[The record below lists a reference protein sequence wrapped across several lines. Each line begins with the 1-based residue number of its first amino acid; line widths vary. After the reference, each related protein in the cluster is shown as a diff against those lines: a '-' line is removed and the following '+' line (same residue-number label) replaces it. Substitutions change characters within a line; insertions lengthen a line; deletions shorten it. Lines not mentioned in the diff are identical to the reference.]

1 MKSNGDKMSIK
12 IDVFIPNFSRENY
25 DKTYE
30 SISDLKIV
38 NKIFALQNDL
48 NKSVSNNSIS
58 VQNLTSSET
67 ISKISEKCEADYFML
82 ITKDTFIDFASF
94 GLERFVNIGKNTNA
108 GLLYSDFVEV
118 KEGKSIK
125 HPVIE
130 YQEGSLRDDFDF
142 GPVLLFKKTAVKEAV
157 KELTNN
163 YSAAGLYNLRLSI
176 SQNYPIIRIP
186 EFLYTT
192 VESDV
197 RKSGEK
203 LFDYVDPKNRKNQ
216 IEMEEA
222 LTSHL
227 KKNGGYLKPKF
238 DEVSFEEESFE
249 NEASVIIPVRNRAK
263 TIADAIKSVLNQ
275 KTNFPF
281 NLIVVDNHST
291 DGTTEIIANLAAE
304 DNRLIHLIPESKD
317 LQIGGCWNLGI
328 MNTHCGRFSIQLDSD
343 DIYFDE
349 NTVQKIVDKF
359 IEEKCAM
366 VIGSYNLT
374 DFELNEIPPG
384 LIDHK
389 EWTPENGRNNA
400 LRINGLGAP
409 RAFYTPILRKIK
421 IPNVSYGEDYAVG
434 LEISRNYQIGRIY
447 EPVYICRRWEG
458 NSDAALDIEKINSN
472 NFYKDKIRT
481 IELVARK
488 IMNNT
493 N

>member
-1 MKSNGDKMSIK
+1 MKSNGDKMSTK
-12 IDVFIPNFSRENY
+12 IDFFIPNFNNENY
-25 DKTYE
+25 IKTFE
-30 SISDLKIV
+30 SIK
-38 NKIFALQNDL
+38 DL
-48 NKSVSNNSIS
+48 NFVNRIVALENDSNKSFSANSIF
-58 VQNLTSSET
+58 VENLNSSET
-67 ISKISEKCEADYFML
+67 ISKILEKCESDYFVL
-82 ITKDTFIDFASF
+82 ITKDTIIDFASF
-94 GLERFVNIGKNTNA
+94 GLERFINIGINTNA

-118 KEGKSIK
+118 KEGKTIK

-142 GPVLLFKKTAVKEAV
+142 GPVLLFKKTAVKEAI
-157 KELTNN
+157 KDSTNN
-163 YSAAGLYNLRLSI
+163 YSAAGLYSLRLSI
-176 SQNYPIIRIP
+176 SQNYSIIRIP

-222 LTSHL
+222 LTIHL
-227 KKNGGYLKPKF
+227 KKIGGYLKPKF
-238 DEVSFEEESFE
+238 NELSFDDETFE
-249 NEASVIIPVRNRAK
+249 NEASVIIPVRNRVK
-263 TIADAIKSVLNQ
+263 TIKDAIKSVLKQ
-275 KTNFPF
+275 KTDFPF

-291 DGTTEIIANLAAE
+291 DGTTEIIASLANE

-328 MNTHCGRFSIQLDSD
+328 MNTNCGRFSIQLDSD
-343 DIYFDE
+343 DIYYDE
-349 NTVQKIVDKF
+349 STVQKIVDKF

-374 DFELNEIPPG
+374 DFQLNEIPPG

-389 EWTPENGRNNA
+389 EWTPDNGRNNA

-481 IELVARK
+481 IELVARIIK
-488 IMNNT
+488 NNT

>member
-12 IDVFIPNFSRENY
+12 IDLFIPNFNNENY
-25 DKTYE
+25 EKTLK
-30 SISDLKIV
+30 SIRDVKSI
-38 NKIFALQNDL
+38 NKIFALETYADTSNSKNPIFIDNL
-48 NKSVSNNSIS
+48 N
-58 VQNLTSSET
+58 SSDT
-67 ISKISEKCEADYFML
+67 VNKIAEKCETDYLIL

-94 GLERFVNIGKNTNA
+94 GLERFINIAINSNA
-108 GLLYSDFVEV
+108 GLLYSDFIEL
-118 KEGKSIK
+118 KGEKSNI

-130 YQEGSLRDDFDF
+130 YQEGSLRDDFEF
-142 GPVLLFKKTAVKEAV
+142 GPVLLLNTQAVKEAS
-157 KELTNN
+157 KNSTKN

-176 SQNYPIIRIP
+176 SQNYPILRIP

-192 VESDV
+192 VESDI

-227 KKNGGYLKPKF
+227 KDIGGYLHPKF
-238 DEVSFEEESFE
+238 DEIKFDNENFK
-249 NEASVIIPVRNRAK
+249 NEASVIIPVRNRVK
-263 TIADAIKSVLNQ
+263 TIADAIKSVLKQ
-275 KTNFPF
+275 KTSFPF
-281 NLIVVDNHST
+281 NLIVVDNHSN
-291 DGTTEIIANLAAE
+291 DGTTEIITELKST
-304 DNRLIHLIPESKD
+304 DDRLIHLIPETND

-328 MNTHCGRFSIQLDSD
+328 MNSNCGRFAIQLDSD

-349 NTVQKIVDKF
+349 TTVQKIVDKF
-359 IEEKCAM
+359 MEEKCAM

-374 DFELNEIPPG
+374 DFHLNEIPPG

-389 EWTPENGRNNA
+389 EWTPDNGRNNA

-458 NSDAALDIEKINSN
+458 NSDAALDIEKTNSN

-488 IMNNT
+488 FKNKAN
-493 N
+493 